1 MLEKLYYIYVDF
13 TSIMWGLQAYDSTLV
28 PIPNIVFHFVVHRD
42 IIQHIVDFSLKALLL
57 NMRRFSNGTRKV

>member
-1 MLEKLYYIYVDF
+1 MILKLYYICVGF
-13 TSIMWGLQAYDSTLV
+13 TSIMWGFQACDSTLV
-28 PIPNIVFHFVVHRD
+28 PIPNIVFPFVIHRD